1 MDNKSIETLVK
12 TETIRKKVV
21 SVDPTKDE
29 TVRTITMTDG
39 PLIPKKGEKHL
50 MTS

>member
-21 SVDPTKDE
+21 SVDSSKDE
-29 TVRTITMTDG
+29 KVQTITMPDG
-39 PLIPKKGEKHL
+39 QKKKKKGDRV
-50 MTS
+50 